1 MSINDMMNYDEATR
15 PFMFLLKVSFGVM
28 GGLVLGSLVD
38 TTCRKLQ
45 NDDNVEWQ
53 QRSLKKSLFFF
64 ILQII
69 LNIIILLI
77 LCVIYPSKFIKWFQ
91 LTISGAL
98 FAVLLFAV
106 QQNLIHNSLRI
117 SYF

>member
-1 MSINDMMNYDEATR
+1 MMNYDDSTH
-15 PFMFLLKVSFGVM
+15 PFMFLLKVSFGVI

-45 NDDNVEWQ
+45 NDDSIEWK
-53 QRSLKKSLFFF
+53 QRRLNKSVFFF
-64 ILQII
+64 IIQII

-77 LCVIYPSKFIKWFQ
+77 LCFIYPSKFIKWFQ

-98 FAVLLFAV
+98 FAVLLFSV
-106 QQNLIHNSLRI
+106 QQNLIYNSLRI